1 MRISDA
7 ELDLFKDWQP
17 GDSITMDANSV
28 GLLIQEI
35 IQSRAAIRAWSDLDD
50 ERSNCEECEG
60 MQAPETCSMC
70 APKAGAVL
78 LKMRAIIEKIG
89 EVTEDQIKAMAD
101 APKNPTLK
109 FDHVSID
116 LTQEE
121 IDKLANLRSER
132 VEAGRY
138 EWTPGK
144 ALKDCRKDTA

>member
-1 MRISDA
+1 MRSARLLLRISDA

-78 LKMRAIIEKIG
+78 LKMRAIHVSEIG
-89 EVTEDQIKAMAD
+89 EVTEDQIKDMTD

-109 FDHVSID
+109 FDHWS
-116 LTQEE
+116 TEKE
-121 IDKLANLRSER
+121 
-132 VEAGRY
+132 
-138 EWTPGK
+138 K
-144 ALKDCRKDTA
+144 A